1 VQRRRFVLGCGCAA
15 FGGALPWAGVL
26 AQSVTP
32 PAEWSPP
39 ARFARPDVKTD
50 EGSLWAFMDRE
61 EQRLKQSAFVIRDK
75 ALQDYVTG
83 IACRLA
89 GDHCPDIRVY
99 IVQTPLFNASMAPN
113 GMMQVWSG
121 LLLRMTS
128 EAQLAAVL
136 GHEIG
141 HYLARHSIERLR
153 DAKSKSAAGQF
164 LGILLARAGGIGAI
178 SQLAL
183 LAGLL
188 AYSRD
193 QEREADRIGV
203 ELMARAGYAPIE
215 ASRVWEQLLE
225 ELKSGAKERDEYWD
239 ESVLFKTH
247 PPAAERQKTL
257 ADLAAAA
264 KGGEGRTGAD
274 EYRAA
279 LARYR
284 SDFLLDELKRRKF
297 GETRVLLERMQ
308 KAFPDDGE
316 LQYCLG
322 EAYRM
327 RAQDKDLGEA
337 IAAYR
342 RSELLKGTPAEMYR
356 SMGLVQR
363 QLGDDAQAES
373 AFAKYLEL
381 KPAAPDSALIRTY
394 IKRTD

>member
-1 VQRRRFVLGCGCAA
+1 MHRRRFVLGCGCCAA
-15 FGGALPWAGVL
+15 LAAQPWAGAL
-26 AQSVTP
+26 AQSEP
-32 PAEWSPP
+32 SEWRMP
-39 ARFARPDVKTD
+39 ARFTRPDMKTD

-61 EQRLKQSAFVIRDK
+61 EQRLKRSAFVIRDK
-75 ALQDYVTG
+75 ALHDYVTG
-83 IACRLA
+83 IACKLA
-89 GDHCPDIRVY
+89 GEHCADIRVY

-164 LGILLARAGGIGAI
+164 LGILLARAGGIGAV

-257 ADLAAAA
+257 AELAAA
-264 KGGEGRTGAD
+264 KGAQGRTGAD
-274 EYRAA
+274 DYRAA
-279 LARYR
+279 LAGHR
-284 SDFLLDELKRRKF
+284 SDFLLDELKRRNF

-327 RAQDKDLGEA
+327 RAQDKDLAEA

-342 RSELLKGTPAEMYR
+342 RAEALKGTPAEMYR
-356 SMGLVQR
+356 SMGLVHR
-363 QLGDDAQAES
+363 NLGDDAQAES

-381 KPAAPDSALIRTY
+381 KPAAPDSPLIRTY
-394 IKRTD
+394 LKRIDQ

>member
-1 VQRRRFVLGCGCAA
+1 MPG
-15 FGGALPWAGVL
+15 
-26 AQSVTP
+26 
-32 PAEWSPP
+32 
-39 ARFARPDVKTD
+39 RFARPAASTD

-61 EQRLKQSAFVIRDK
+61 EHRLKQSAFVIRDK
-75 ALQDYVTG
+75 GLHDYVTG
-83 IACRLA
+83 IVCKLA
-89 GDHCPDIRVY
+89 GEHCPDIRVY
-99 IVQTPLFNASMAPN
+99 IVQTPYFNASMAPN

-183 LAGLL
+183 LAGML

-225 ELKSGAKERDEYWD
+225 ELKAGAKERNEYWD

-247 PPAAERQKTL
+247 PPAAERQQ
-257 ADLAAAA
+257 
-264 KGGEGRTGAD
+264 
-274 EYRAA
+274 A
-279 LARYR
+279 L
-284 SDFLLDELKRRKF
+284 
-297 GETRVLLERMQ
+297 
-308 KAFPDDGE
+308 
-316 LQYCLG
+316 
-322 EAYRM
+322 
-327 RAQDKDLGEA
+327 
-337 IAAYR
+337 
-342 RSELLKGTPAEMYR
+342 
-356 SMGLVQR
+356 
-363 QLGDDAQAES
+363 
-373 AFAKYLEL
+373 
-381 KPAAPDSALIRTY
+381 
-394 IKRTD
+394 

>member
-15 FGGALPWAGVL
+15 FGALPWAGAL
-26 AQSVTP
+26 AQ
-32 PAEWSPP
+32 AEVSDWTMP
-39 ARFARPDVKTD
+39 ARFARPDAGSD

-61 EQRLKQSAFVIRDK
+61 EHRLKQSAFVIRDK
-75 ALQDYVTG
+75 ALHDYVTG
-83 IACRLA
+83 IVCKLA
-89 GDHCPDIRVY
+89 GEHCPDIRVY

-164 LGILLARAGGIGAI
+164 LGILLARAGGLGAI

-183 LAGLL
+183 LAGML

-203 ELMARAGYAPIE
+203 ELMARAGYAPVE

-225 ELKSGAKERDEYWD
+225 ELKAGARERDEYWD

-247 PPAAERQKTL
+247 PPAAERQKVL
-257 ADLAAAA
+257 ADLAAA
-264 KGGEGRTGAD
+264 KGAQGRTGAD
-274 EYRAA
+274 EYRTA
-279 LARYR
+279 LAQHR
-284 SDFLLDELKRRKF
+284 SDFLVDELKRRNF

-322 EAYRM
+322 EAYRL
-327 RAQDKDLGEA
+327 RAQDKDLAEA

-342 RSELLKGTPAEMYR
+342 RAELLKGTPAEMYR

-363 QLGDDAQAES
+363 KLGDDAQAQN

-381 KPAAPDSALIRTY
+381 KPTAPDSALIRAY
-394 IKRTD
+394 LKRTD

>member
-1 VQRRRFVLGCGCAA
+1 VRRRQFVLGCGCALA
-15 FGGALPWAGVL
+15 FPWTGAL
-26 AQSVTP
+26 AQT
-32 PAEWSPP
+32 EWRMP
-39 ARFARPDVKTD
+39 ARFQRPDLGTD

-61 EQRLKQSAFVIRDK
+61 EHRLKQSAFVIRDK
-75 ALQDYVTG
+75 ALHDYIAG

-89 GDHCPDIRVY
+89 GEHCPDVRVY
-99 IVQTPLFNASMAPN
+99 LVQTPLFNASMAPN

-183 LAGLL
+183 LAGML

-203 ELMARAGYAPIE
+203 ELMARAGYAPME

-225 ELKSGAKERDEYWD
+225 ELKAGAKEREEFWD

-247 PPAAERQKTL
+247 PPAAERQKAL
-257 ADLAAAA
+257 AELAAA
-264 KGGEGRTGAD
+264 KGEQGRTGAD
-274 EYRAA
+274 EYRQA
-279 LARYR
+279 LAQHR
-284 SDFLLDELKRRKF
+284 SEFLIDELKRRNF

-322 EAYRM
+322 EAYRL

-337 IAAYR
+337 VAAYR
-342 RSELLKGTPAEMYR
+342 RAESLKGTPPEMYR
-356 SMGLVQR
+356 SLGLVQR
-363 QLGDDAQAES
+363 KLGDEAQAET

-381 KPAAPDSALIRTY
+381 KPAAPDGALIRTY
-394 IKRTD
+394 FKGTQ

>member
-1 VQRRRFVLGCGCAA
+1 MPERFKRP
-15 FGGALPWAGVL
+15 ALN
-26 AQSVTP
+26 
-32 PAEWSPP
+32 
-39 ARFARPDVKTD
+39 TD

-61 EQRLKQSAFVIRDK
+61 EQRLKHSAFVIRDK
-75 ALQDYVTG
+75 TLHDYVSG
-83 IACRLA
+83 VACRLA
-89 GDHCPDIRVY
+89 GDHCADVRVY
-99 IVQTPLFNASMAPN
+99 LVQTPLFNANMAPN

-164 LGILLARAGGIGAI
+164 LGVLLARAGGIGAV

-183 LAGLL
+183 LAGML

-193 QEREADRIGV
+193 QEREADRIGL

-225 ELKSGAKERDEYWD
+225 ELKAGAKERAEYWD

-257 ADLAAAA
+257 ADWAAAR
-264 KGGEGRTGAD
+264 GGAAGRTGAE
-274 EYRAA
+274 EYRSA
-279 LARYR
+279 LAQHR
-284 SDFLLDELKRRKF
+284 SDFLVDELKRRNF
-297 GETRVLLERMQ
+297 AETRVLLERMQ
-308 KAFPDDGE
+308 KAFPEDGE
-316 LQYCLG
+316 LPYCLG
-322 EAYRM
+322 EAYRL
-327 RAQDKDLGEA
+327 RAQDKDLAEA

-342 RSELLKGTPAEMYR
+342 RAESLKGAPAEVYR
-356 SMGLVQR
+356 SMGLVHR
-363 QLGDDAQAES
+363 QLGEAAQAET
-373 AFAKYLEL
+373 AFARYLEL

>member
-1 VQRRRFVLGCGCAA
+1 MRRRRFVLGCGCAA
-15 FGGALPWAGVL
+15 FGAIPWAGAL
-26 AQSVTP
+26 GQAA
-32 PAEWSPP
+32 PAEWKMP
-39 ARFARPDVKTD
+39 ARFQRPDKSTD

-61 EQRLKQSAFVIRDK
+61 ELRLKQSAFVIRDK
-75 ALQDYVTG
+75 ALHDYVSG
-83 IACRLA
+83 IACKLA
-89 GDHCPDIRVY
+89 GDHCPDVRVY
-99 IVQTPLFNASMAPN
+99 LVQTPLFNASMAPN

-164 LGILLARAGGIGAI
+164 LGILLARAGGIGAV

-183 LAGLL
+183 LAGML

-225 ELKSGAKERDEYWD
+225 ELKAGAKERDEYWD

-257 ADLAAAA
+257 AELAAAR
-264 KGGEGRTGAD
+264 GTEGRTGAA

-279 LARYR
+279 LAQHR
-284 SDFLLDELKRRKF
+284 SEFLVDELKRRKF
-297 GETRVLLERMQ
+297 GETRALLERMQ

-327 RAQDKDLGEA
+327 RAEDKDLAEA

-342 RSELLKGTPAEMYR
+342 RAEALKGTPAEMYR
-356 SMGLVQR
+356 SMGLVHR
-363 QLGDDAQAES
+363 QLGEDAQAES
-373 AFAKYLEL
+373 AFARYLEL
-381 KPAAPDSALIRTY
+381 KPGAPDGALVRTY
-394 IKRTD
+394 IKRTDR

>member
-1 VQRRRFVLGCGCAA
+1 
-15 FGGALPWAGVL
+15 
-26 AQSVTP
+26 
-32 PAEWSPP
+32 
-39 ARFARPDVKTD
+39 
-50 EGSLWAFMDRE
+50 
-61 EQRLKQSAFVIRDK
+61 
-75 ALQDYVTG
+75 
-83 IACRLA
+83 
-89 GDHCPDIRVY
+89 
-99 IVQTPLFNASMAPN
+99 
-113 GMMQVWSG
+113 
-121 LLLRMTS
+121 MTS

-164 LGILLARAGGIGAI
+164 LGILLARAGGLGAI

-183 LAGLL
+183 LAGML

-203 ELMARAGYAPIE
+203 ELMARAGYAPVE

-225 ELKSGAKERDEYWD
+225 ELKAGARERDEYWD

-247 PPAAERQKTL
+247 PPAAERQKVL
-257 ADLAAAA
+257 ADLAAA
-264 KGGEGRTGAD
+264 KGAQGRTGAD
-274 EYRAA
+274 EYRTA
-279 LARYR
+279 LAQHR
-284 SDFLLDELKRRKF
+284 SDFLVDELKRRNF

-322 EAYRM
+322 EAYRL
-327 RAQDKDLGEA
+327 RAQDKDLAEA

-342 RSELLKGTPAEMYR
+342 RAELLKGTPAEMYR

-363 QLGDDAQAES
+363 KLGDDAQAQN

-381 KPAAPDSALIRTY
+381 KPTAPDSALIRAY
-394 IKRTD
+394 LKRTD

>member
-1 VQRRRFVLGCGCAA
+1 
-15 FGGALPWAGVL
+15 
-26 AQSVTP
+26 
-32 PAEWSPP
+32 
-39 ARFARPDVKTD
+39 
-50 EGSLWAFMDRE
+50 
-61 EQRLKQSAFVIRDK
+61 
-75 ALQDYVTG
+75 
-83 IACRLA
+83 
-89 GDHCPDIRVY
+89 
-99 IVQTPLFNASMAPN
+99 MAPN

-183 LAGLL
+183 LAGML

-193 QEREADRIGV
+193 QEREADKIGV

-215 ASRVWEQLLE
+215 ASRVWAQLLE
-225 ELKSGAKERDEYWD
+225 ELKAGAKERDEYWD

-247 PPAAERQKTL
+247 PPAAERQQAL
-257 ADLAAAA
+257 AELAAA
-264 KGGEGRTGAD
+264 KGGEGRTGAE
-274 EYRAA
+274 EYHSA
-279 LARYR
+279 LARFR
-284 SDFLLDELKRRKF
+284 GEFLSDELKRRNF
-297 GETRVLLERMQ
+297 GETRVLLDRMQ
-308 KAFPDDGE
+308 KAFPEDGE

-322 EAYRM
+322 EAYRL

-342 RSELLKGTPAEMYR
+342 RAESLKGAPPEMYR

-363 QLGDDAQAES
+363 QRGDEAQAET

-381 KPAAPDSALIRTY
+381 KPAAGDGALIRTF
-394 IKRTD
+394 IRRNAP

>member
-1 VQRRRFVLGCGCAA
+1 MQRRRFVLGCGCAA
-15 FGGALPWAGVL
+15 LGGLPWAGAL
-26 AQSVTP
+26 AQ
-32 PAEWSPP
+32 AEAPEWKMP
-39 ARFARPDVKTD
+39 ARFARPDASSD

-61 EQRLKQSAFVIRDK
+61 EHRLKQSAFVIRDK

-83 IACRLA
+83 IVCKLA
-89 GDHCPDIRVY
+89 GEHCPDIRVY

-164 LGILLARAGGIGAI
+164 LGILLARAGGLGAI

-183 LAGLL
+183 LAGML

-203 ELMARAGYAPIE
+203 ELMARAGYAPLE

-225 ELKSGAKERDEYWD
+225 ELKAGAKDRDEYWD

-247 PPAAERQKTL
+247 PPAAERQKVL
-257 ADLAAAA
+257 ADLAAA
-264 KGGEGRTGAD
+264 KGAQGRTGAD

-279 LARYR
+279 LAQHR
-284 SDFLLDELKRRKF
+284 SDFLVDELKRHNF

-322 EAYRM
+322 EAYRL
-327 RAQDKDLGEA
+327 RAQDKDLTEA

-342 RSELLKGTPAEMYR
+342 RAELLKGAPAEMYR

-363 QLGDDAQAES
+363 KLGDEGQAES

-381 KPAAPDSALIRTY
+381 KPTAPDSALIRTY
-394 IKRTD
+394 LKRTD